1 MAIAVLGVLAILVVP
16 LPPALLDGFLALS
29 IALSVLML
37 LVALGLKSAQE
48 FSVFPSLLLVTTLFR
63 LALNVATTRLVLLKG
78 GEGPEAAGHV
88 IEAFGRFAVGGSLI
102 VGGVI
107 FLILLVVNFAVITK
121 GSGRISEVAARF
133 TLDALPGKQMAID
146 ADLAAGIITD
156 TEAKGRRKDLATE
169 TEFFG
174 AMDGA
179 SKFVRGDAV
188 AGLLITGINIVGGLI
203 AGVVRDGNS
212 LAQAAETY
220 TLLTVGDGLVS
231 QMPALLV
238 STAAGVLVTRAAG
251 AGLGTQ
257 VGGQLVKNPR
267 ALRYGAAV
275 MGALAFLPGL
285 PVIPFMSLAA
295 LAYTL
300 ARRAEKAAAGGTP
313 KTDEKTKKGEPKA
326 ERPQDLLALDA
337 LSFEVGYALLTLID
351 PAKGGELP
359 TRITSL
365 RRQVAKDMGIVLP
378 SLHLCD
384 NLRLDPNEYRVV
396 LRGVELARGKAWSD
410 RLLCLN
416 PNGGAPTIEGIESKD
431 PAFGLPACWVLQ
443 SQRAEAEGRGYTLV
457 DASSAVTTHLSELIR
472 RNAHELVGRQEVQEL
487 LGMVSKEAPKLVEDT
502 IPTIVTLGDL
512 VRVVKGLLREGL
524 SVRDLRT
531 VLEAVADAAPK
542 SKDTAFLVEQVRKRF
557 ARQITT
563 KLSMGGVVRAITL
576 DRKSEEM
583 LRSALG
589 QSDGEAVLAP
599 DVEVARRLIT
609 GLEHHVAALLTAGRP
624 GVVVAPPELR
634 RPLFEFASRFISD
647 VQVVSARELLPGT
660 ALEPAGQ
667 VQLS

>member
-1 MAIAVLGVLAILVVP
+1 
-16 LPPALLDGFLALS
+16 
-29 IALSVLML
+29 
-37 LVALGLKSAQE
+37 
-48 FSVFPSLLLVTTLFR
+48 
-63 LALNVATTRLVLLKG
+63 
-78 GEGPEAAGHV
+78 
-88 IEAFGRFAVGGSLI
+88 
-102 VGGVI
+102 
-107 FLILLVVNFAVITK
+107 
-121 GSGRISEVAARF
+121 
-133 TLDALPGKQMAID
+133 
-146 ADLAAGIITD
+146 
-156 TEAKGRRKDLATE
+156 
-169 TEFFG
+169 
-174 AMDGA
+174 
-179 SKFVRGDAV
+179 
-188 AGLLITGINIVGGLI
+188 
-203 AGVVRDGNS
+203 
-212 LAQAAETY
+212 
-220 TLLTVGDGLVS
+220 
-231 QMPALLV
+231 MPALLV

-257 VGGQLVKNPR
+257 VGSQLVKNPR
-267 ALRYGAAV
+267 ALSLRAQAV

-285 PVIPFMSLAA
+285 PLIPFMSLAA

-300 ARRAEKAAAGGTP
+300 ARRAEKAPADGKS
-313 KTDEKTKKGEPKA
+313 KTDATKKGEPKA

-337 LSFEVGYALLTLID
+337 LSFEVGYGLLTLID
-351 PAKGGELP
+351 PATVGELP

-365 RRQVAKDMGIVLP
+365 RRQVAKVMGIVLP

-396 LRGVELARGKAWSD
+396 LRGVELARGKAWMD
-410 RLLCLN
+410 RQLCLN
-416 PNGGAPTIEGIESKD
+416 PSGGAPTIDGIEAKD
-431 PAFGLPACWVLQ
+431 PAFGLPAVWVLPE
-443 SQRAEAEGRGYTLV
+443 QRPDAESRGYTLV
-457 DASSAVTTHLSELIR
+457 DASSAVATHLSELVR

-502 IPTIVTLGDL
+502 LPSIVTLGDL

-542 SKDTAFLVEQVRKRF
+542 SKDTAFLVEQVRRRF

-583 LRSALG
+583 LRGALG

-599 DVEVARRLIT
+599 DVEVARRLIS

-634 RPLFEFASRFISD
+634 RPLFDFASRFIAD